1 MMVALL
7 LGLVV
12 LAGCGGDDSETGDD
26 DVNTNPSPEQQAN
39 VPQGSEELDIKIE
52 SGEID
57 ADNIN
62 LQINEPVMIHVDNQD
77 GQAYSVQI
85 VPNLVVASEIA
96 ASGITDVSLTT
107 SEPGDFTLELRAA
120 DGSGEPLDTVQ
131 VQVQS
136 PSGET

>member
-7 LGLVV
+7 LCLVV
-12 LAGCGGDDSETGDD
+12 LAGCGGDDSETGDE

-39 VPQGSEELDIKIE
+39 VPEGTEELDIKIE
-52 SGEID
+52 NGEID

-62 LQINEPVMIHVDNQD
+62 LQVNEPAMIHVDNRD
-77 GQAYSVQI
+77 SQAYSVQI
-85 VPNLVVASEIA
+85 VPNLVAASEIA
-96 ASGITDVSLTT
+96 ASGITDISLNT
-107 SEPGDFTLELRAA
+107 PQDGDFTLELRVA
-120 DGSGEPLDTVQ
+120 DGSGDPIDTVQ